1 MIEPRNAVDEVLDE
15 LHEIRLAIDAQFD
28 HDPKKFLAYVREGE
42 QQLLREG
49 WVEAPPPP
57 PEHVRRV
64 RQALARV
71 RRNPHLLDCG
81 EECGCLVAEDEQQRT
96 EAGGATED
104 VRSDQV

>member
-1 MIEPRNAVDEVLDE
+1 MREPRNAVDEVLDE
-15 LHEIRLAIDAQFD
+15 VHELRLALDAQFD

-49 WVEAPPPP
+49 RVEAPPPP
-57 PEHVRRV
+57 PEYVRRV

-81 EECGCLVAEDEQQRT
+81 EDCRCSGGEDERGT
-96 EAGGATED
+96 NG
-104 VRSDQV
+104 S